1 MICKNFSGT
10 HRGLSEEL
18 SQAAGSPSRGAS
30 GRPQP
35 SSQWL
40 RISRLFFCGT
50 KLEHVDRECY
60 MWITG
65 DRPGRGTG
73 ERIGSGYTRSQWDPK
88 TMPAARAESLAGRA
102 VQYFREWR
110 AAMAGSVNKV
120 ILVGN
125 LGKDP
130 EIRRTQDGRPIA
142 NLSVATS
149 DTWRD
154 KATGERKEKTEWHRV
169 VIFSEPLCKIVEQ
182 YLKKGAK
189 VYIEGALQTRKWTD
203 QAGVEKYSTEVVLQG
218 FNSVLTM
225 LDGRSGGGGGN
236 FGSDEQGG
244 GGGGDFGSSGPSSAA
259 PRRAVAAGARN
270 SDMDDDIPF

>member
-1 MICKNFSGT
+1 MT
-10 HRGLSEEL
+10 
-18 SQAAGSPSRGAS
+18 
-30 GRPQP
+30 GRP
-35 SSQWL
+35 
-40 RISRLFFCGT
+40 
-50 KLEHVDRECY
+50 
-60 MWITG
+60 G
-65 DRPGRGTG
+65 DYA
-73 ERIGSGYTRSQWDPK
+73 SDY
-88 TMPAARAESLAGRA
+88 
-102 VQYFREWR
+102 EWR

-120 ILVGN
+120 ILIGN

-142 NLSVATS
+142 NLSIATS

-154 KATGERKEKTEWHRV
+154 KGTGERKEKTEWHRV
-169 VIFSEPLCKIVEQ
+169 VIFSEPLCKVVEQ

-225 LDGRSGGGGGN
+225 LDGRSGGGGGS
-236 FGSDEQGG
+236 FGSDDS
-244 GGGGDFGSSGPSSAA
+244 GGDFGSGGSVSSP
-259 PRRAVAAGARN
+259 PRRAVAAGAGGRSN